1 MSRILKSAPI
11 IAVAAFLNACGGA
24 QDSTE
29 VTNDMVVSSTV
40 KYGPQVS
47 CVMKRFEAVSFNLSP
62 DVVAHRMQDQP
73 HHDVKIS
80 FRPQNSEEVFP
91 RGSIDMRYSPNLLM
105 TLTVKKSRDDAP
117 LTELFLDLSN
127 LPEGSEGSAVHN
139 INSAYAKNP
148 AGLGINLKALS
159 RAVKA
164 CPNKSYVATLASA
177 AFLASTQASATPTI
191 PKAAVI
197 IPDSDMLW
205 SLTQPA
211 QKPKAE
217 PVDPLLQCFRDQAG
231 SVFAILTPDDIESA
245 LAGGQSI
252 TLKINDD
259 PMQSDHLF
267 TINMNGENMTASI
280 ESSNTLDGFEEKNK
294 SIIEMD
300 GLMEKQ
306 YISFTASEA
315 VQAAKTCV
323 KGFNPAP

>member
-1 MSRILKSAPI
+1 MLRSA
-11 IAVAAFLNACGGA
+11 L
-24 QDSTE
+24 
-29 VTNDMVVSSTV
+29 
-40 KYGPQVS
+40 
-47 CVMKRFEAVSFNLSP
+47 
-62 DVVAHRMQDQP
+62 
-73 HHDVKIS
+73 
-80 FRPQNSEEVFP
+80 
-91 RGSIDMRYSPNLLM
+91 
-105 TLTVKKSRDDAP
+105 
-117 LTELFLDLSN
+117 
-127 LPEGSEGSAVHN
+127 
-139 INSAYAKNP
+139 
-148 AGLGINLKALS
+148 
-159 RAVKA
+159 
-164 CPNKSYVATLASA
+164 ATLASA

-280 ESSNTLDGFEEKNK
+280 ESSNALDGFEEKNK